1 MDKRTVDCEVDILLE
16 TLRKDLEPFITNKK
30 PATWAELRDIIY
42 KAVELDE
49 EVHKSRALFAFNPFA
64 SANGSQMW
72 GFDFDD
78 FSMESEVGLEEG
90 TPDMNVELVVA
101 PFFIKAGT
109 ADGDAYE
116 TGLYLSKCIVVCT
129 ETRRKLERS

>member
-1 MDKRTVDCEVDILLE
+1 MGREVDALLD

-30 PATWAELRDIIY
+30 RATWSELRDIIY

-49 EVHKSRALFAFNPFA
+49 EVRKSRALFAFTPFV

-90 TPDMNVELVVA
+90 SPGMNVELVVA

-116 TGLYLSKCIVVCT
+116 TELYLSKCIVVCT
-129 ETRRKLERS
+129 ETRRRLESP